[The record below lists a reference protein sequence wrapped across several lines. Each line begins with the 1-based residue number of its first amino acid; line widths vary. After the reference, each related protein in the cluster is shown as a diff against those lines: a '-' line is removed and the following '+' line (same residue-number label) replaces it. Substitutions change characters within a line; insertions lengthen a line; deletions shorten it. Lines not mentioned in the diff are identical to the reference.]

1 MHEWL
6 DRFSVHLSTER
17 HASAHTVDAYLSDL
31 AQFAAYLQSSRQTTD
46 IREIDVRALRG
57 FLARLHGSQEPSSVA
72 RKLASLRAFCKFL
85 VRRGA
90 LSRNPAENIASP
102 KQKKLLPRTL
112 SVDEAFAL
120 VEAPEEDSAIAAR
133 DRALL
138 ELLYGGGLRVSE
150 LCGIDLDDLDRSGRT
165 VRVRGKGNK
174 ERLVPFGE
182 KAAKALGDYLGR
194 RHAFG
199 REGDRD
205 RQALFLNRFG
215 GRLGPRAVQR
225 LVGRYLAAAGLPVGA
240 TPHTLRHA
248 FATHLLGGGAD
259 LRGIQE
265 LLGHASLSTT
275 QRYTHVSVEHLM
287 EVYDRAHPRAHARR
301 RREEKP

>member
-1 MHEWL
+1 MRPWIEK
-6 DRFSVHLSTER
+6 FVEHLRVER
-17 HASAHTVDAYLSDL
+17 HASPHTVEAYARDL
-31 AQFAAYLQSSRQTTD
+31 AEFADFLEASGRGARID
-46 IREIDVRALRG
+46 AIDVRSLRA
-57 FLARLHGSQEPSSVA
+57 FLGRLHGAREPSSVA
-72 RKLASLRAFCKFL
+72 RKLSSIRAFCKFL

-90 LSRNPAENIASP
+90 LGRDPSEGIATP
-102 KQKKLLPRTL
+102 KLKRLVPRTL
-112 SVDEAFAL
+112 TVDEVFAL
-120 VEAPEEDSAIAAR
+120 VDAPEGDGAAAVR
-133 DRALL
+133 DRAIL
-138 ELLYGGGLRVSE
+138 ELLYGSGLRVSE
-150 LCGIDLDDLDRSGRT
+150 MCGVDLADVDLSART

-174 ERLVPFGE
+174 ERVVPFGE
-182 KAAKALGDYLGR
+182 KAATALRHYLER

-205 RQALFLNRFG
+205 ERAFFLNRFG
-215 GRLGPRAVQR
+215 QRLRPRGVQR
-225 LVGRYLAAAGLPVGA
+225 LVARHLALAGVPAGA

-287 EVYDRAHPRAHARR
+287 EVYDRAHPRAKARK
-301 RREEKP
+301 EES